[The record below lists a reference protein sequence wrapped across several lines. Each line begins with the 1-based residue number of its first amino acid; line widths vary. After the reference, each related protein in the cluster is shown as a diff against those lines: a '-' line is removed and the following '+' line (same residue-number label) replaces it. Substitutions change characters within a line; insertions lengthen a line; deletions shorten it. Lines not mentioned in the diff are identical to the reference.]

1 MADPFFFGYGSLVN
15 RATHTFPQASPAS
28 ITGWRRG
35 WRHTDL
41 REAAYLTAIADP
53 DTTIQGL
60 IAHVPNDDWI
70 ALDER
75 EKVYDRIAVTTAV
88 DHPLTHDIDI
98 AVYAVPTQ
106 RYSQPATKH
115 PILLSYLDVVI
126 QGYLQEFGEDGAQQF
141 FETTDGWDIPVLNDR
156 QSPRY
161 SRHQTLS
168 DYETAFVDHHLTQY
182 AQVVF

>member
-15 RATHTFPQASPAS
+15 RATHDFPQASPAR

-35 WRHTDL
+35 WRYTDL
-41 REAAYLTAIADP
+41 REAAFLTAIVDP
-53 DTTIQGL
+53 VTTIQGL
-60 IAHVPNDDWI
+60 IAHVPNNDWI

-75 EKVYDRIAVTTAV
+75 EKAYDRVAVTSAV
-88 DHPLTHDIDI
+88 DHPLRHDIDI

-106 RYSQPATKH
+106 RYSQPTTKH

-126 QGYLQEFGEDGAQQF
+126 QGYLQEFGEDGAHQF
-141 FETTDGWDIPVLNDR
+141 FKTTDGWDIPVLNDR

-161 SRHQTLS
+161 SRHQILS
-168 DYETAFVDHHLTQY
+168 DHETAFVDHHLAQY
-182 AQVVF
+182 AQTVI